1 MARICS
7 GLFLLHLIMLKV
19 GITGGIGAGKSV
31 VCKIFEVLNIPVYN
45 ADEAAKML
53 MESDQDLIKQIKES
67 FTDEAY
73 TKGKLNRKFLSDLI
87 FNDSSKREK
96 LNSIVH
102 PFVIQN
108 GNEWM
113 NQQKSPYAIKEAALI
128 FESGSQ
134 ESLDHIIGVFA
145 PNSLRI
151 NRTMKRD
158 LTTRENVIYRM
169 QSQLDEKIKMKLCD
183 DVIINDEQHLLIE
196 QVLNIH
202 ERLCKKAM
210 EKSKHE

>member
-1 MARICS
+1 
-7 GLFLLHLIMLKV
+7 MLKV

-53 MESDQDLIKQIKES
+53 MERDHDLVKQIKES

-73 TKGKLNRKFLSDLI
+73 SKGKLNRKFLSDLI

-108 GNEWM
+108 GYEWM

-158 LTTRENVIYRM
+158 LTTRENVMFRM

>member
-1 MARICS
+1 
-7 GLFLLHLIMLKV
+7 MLKV

-53 MESDQDLIKQIKES
+53 MERDHDLVKQIKES

-73 TKGKLNRKFLSDLI
+73 SKGKLNRKFLSDLI

-108 GNEWM
+108 GYEWM

-158 LTTRENVIYRM
+158 LTTRENVIFRM

>member
-1 MARICS
+1 
-7 GLFLLHLIMLKV
+7 MLKV

-53 MESDQDLIKQIKES
+53 MERDHDLVKQIKES

-73 TKGKLNRKFLSDLI
+73 SKGKLNRKFLSDLI

-102 PFVIQN
+102 PVVIQN
-108 GNEWM
+108 GYEWM

-158 LTTRENVIYRM
+158 LTTRENVMFRM